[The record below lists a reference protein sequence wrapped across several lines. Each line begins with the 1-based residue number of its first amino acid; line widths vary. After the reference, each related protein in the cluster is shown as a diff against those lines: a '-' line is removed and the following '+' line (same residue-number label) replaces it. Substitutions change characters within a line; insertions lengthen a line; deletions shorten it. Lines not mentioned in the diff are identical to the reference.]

1 MPTSLFNSIRF
12 NPYSIQ
18 GIVHRVRV
26 DEVDDHNSRFNPY
39 SIQGIVHPF
48 DISAI
53 FTSSFTLMS
62 PRSVYFLCHITVIF
76 SERPHR
82 LKMRK
87 FHILTCIKNA
97 LKT

>member
-1 MPTSLFNSIRF
+1 MKDFC
-12 NPYSIQ
+12 
-18 GIVHRVRV
+18 
-26 DEVDDHNSRFNPY
+26 FNPY
-39 SIQGIVHPF
+39 SIQGIVHPL

-87 FHILTCIKNA
+87 FHILTCTKNA
-97 LKT
+97 LKTCFDQ